1 MKRKMII
8 TLLTVSMMCLSSCGK
23 SDDIEPVMSSAI
35 ETDDQQEVEE
45 ENIVAEVEDII
56 EEEPEQE
63 VEEVDTVE
71 PEQLTQET
79 EPDPEPVEEV
89 AEQIDVDPLDKI
101 MYAQSDVNTRIGDST
116 DYEKVGSLTTNQ
128 AVHVIGQSTSTGW
141 YQIDIEGVVM
151 FVSNKYLADTKMEV
165 RQPEQSTTQS
175 SSNIADGS
183 TPPSLTA
190 EQKAILDSLGGPSY
204 FGDIPAGEGNLNGG
218 RVTVDVGN
226 ITAQ

>member
-1 MKRKMII
+1 MKRKLII
-8 TLLTVSMMCLSSCGK
+8 TILTITVLFVGLFACGK
-23 SDDIEPVMSSAI
+23 ADDIEPVMSSAI

-45 ENIVAEVEDII
+45 ENIVAEVENII

-63 VEEVDTVE
+63 VEEVDTIE
-71 PEQLTQET
+71 PEQTAQET
-79 EPDPEPVEEV
+79 EPDPEPEQEV
-89 AEQIDVDPLDKI
+89 AEQIEVDPVDKI

-128 AVHVIGQSTSTGW
+128 EVHVIGQSTSTGW
-141 YQIDIEGVVM
+141 YQIDIDGVVM

-165 RQPEQSTTQS
+165 RQSEQSTTQS

-190 EQKAILDSLGGPSY
+190 EQRAIAEKMGGASFLGEPNASFDPNAPLVG
-204 FGDIPAGEGNLNGG
+204 
-218 RVTVDVGN
+218 DVGN